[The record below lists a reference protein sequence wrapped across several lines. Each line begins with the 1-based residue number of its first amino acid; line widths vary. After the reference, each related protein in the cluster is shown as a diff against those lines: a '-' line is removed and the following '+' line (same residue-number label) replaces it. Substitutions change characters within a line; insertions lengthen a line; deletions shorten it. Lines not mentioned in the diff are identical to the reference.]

1 MSSDIKVMY
10 FTCSSLLFFS
20 SSILSLV
27 RGSPWM
33 SSSDW
38 SWAFSIALI
47 LWPSSFSFPSVSST
61 MHSRGW
67 HKWKGG
73 RGSAS
78 GPRPTEVGTLGWR
91 AACLCLDTAG
101 FEQKRKS
108 YNKWYNLHGKTF
120 TTRVYWSECLPLLE
134 TGGGVVMFDGARSGS
149 WGGTTIAR
157 AWNGTRGT
165 WQTI

>member
-1 MSSDIKVMY
+1 MSFLNVETREFKIETDIKGIIDY
-10 FTCSSLLFFS
+10 TCSSLLFFS

-27 RGSPWM
+27 SGSPWM

-61 MHSRGW
+61 MHSKGW

-78 GPRPTEVGTLGWR
+78 GPRPTEVGMPGWS
-91 AACLCLDTAG
+91 AACLCLDMPG
-101 FEQKRKS
+101 FEAQKSKLWIMIIYQ
-108 YNKWYNLHGKTF
+108 YNNKNWEESSWF
-120 TTRVYWSECLPLLE
+120 AYWSLQHEHN
-134 TGGGVVMFDGARSGS
+134 GAR
-149 WGGTTIAR
+149 TTINYLYWR
-157 AWNGTRGT
+157 QVGV
-165 WQTI
+165 